1 MRFSRGQKLAPGSNT
16 RSLLNYSRRSMR
28 PSVLSRGLFIG
39 SALFAT
45 LPLWAQT
52 NSQLQGDLGLAVF
65 RTPAITST
73 TDRSNVVLPYVYA
86 DYGAW
91 YGRIDTFGYKV
102 VPVGK
107 GYLELA
113 ARVSLE
119 GYRPSNPAID
129 KRSNPVP
136 IGLGSF
142 QKTPYGAFFL
152 YGFGDPV
159 SGGTLVD
166 VFYAAEWG
174 LGPLHVYPQV
184 GFERRSA
191 RYVQHLYGVSA
202 AESGRSGAPIY
213 SPSSSVTPKA
223 AIAIDYELMKS
234 LKFTGEIERKWLD
247 KSIYD
252 SPLVNAR
259 TQTKG
264 FLALTRTFQ

>member
-1 MRFSRGQKLAPGSNT
+1 ML
-16 RSLLNYSRRSMR
+16 
-28 PSVLSRGLFIG
+28 
-39 SALFAT
+39 AT

-52 NSQLQGDLGLAVF
+52 NSQLHGDLGVAVF

-73 TDRSNVVLPYVYA
+73 TDKSNAVLPYVYA

-91 YGRIDTFGYKV
+91 YGRIDTFGYRV
-102 VPVGK
+102 VPMGK

-129 KRSNPVP
+129 KRSNPIP

-166 VFYAAEWG
+166 VFYAVEFG

-184 GFERRSA
+184 GFERRGAS
-191 RYVQHLYGVSA
+191 YVQHLYGVSA
-202 AESGRSGAPIY
+202 AESVRSGAPIY
-213 SPSSSVTPKA
+213 SPGSSVTPKA

-234 LKFTGEIERKWLD
+234 LKLTGEIERRWLD
-247 KSIYD
+247 ESIYH
-252 SPLVNAR
+252 SPLVNSR